1 MSRLT
6 SVMKLP
12 KLLTFVFVV
21 SIVLCTAR
29 SVHAMYSVANEGRW
43 PKSWPKE
50 LEPLR
55 KQSRTL
61 VASWV
66 AIYEIRFANREEFE
80 SAWPHI
86 VELRS
91 KGAPITL
98 LRGPHKKLG
107 ATINAG
113 VRIHAP
119 RTGSFVT
126 PRGAI
131 TGVDDSGELQ
141 RIGPPWPD
149 HIKSETGVLPEYVF
163 DDNGKWASYQPE
175 DGERRDL
182 RRARLEIEL
191 VIDGDIVDLNR
202 IPLPADTPIID
213 KRFED

>member
-1 MSRLT
+1 MSRRT
-6 SVMKLP
+6 PIVGPP
-12 KLLTFVFVV
+12 KLLTSVFVA
-21 SIVLCTAR
+21 SIVLCTAEP
-29 SVHAMYSVANEGRW
+29 VHALYSVANEGRW
-43 PKSWPKE
+43 PKSWPRE

-66 AIYEIRFANREEFE
+66 AIYEIRFTNRQEFE

-86 VELRS
+86 VKLKS
-91 KGAPITL
+91 KGAPVTL

-107 ATINAG
+107 GTINAG

-119 RTGSFVT
+119 RTGGLVT
-126 PRGAI
+126 PRGGI
-131 TGVDDSGELQ
+131 TGADDSGEFL

-149 HIKSETGVLPEYVF
+149 HVKSESGAPPEYVF
-163 DDNGKWASYQPE
+163 DDNGKWASWNPE
-175 DGERRDL
+175 NGERRDL

-191 VIDGDIVDLNR
+191 VVDGDIVDLNR
-202 IPLPADTPIID
+202 IRIPADTPIID

>member
-1 MSRLT
+1 
-6 SVMKLP
+6 MKLP
-12 KLLTFVFVV
+12 KLLTFVVV
-21 SIVLCTAR
+21 ASIVLCTAG
-29 SVHAMYSVANEGRW
+29 SVQAMYSVANEGRW

-66 AIYEIRFANREEFE
+66 AIYEIRFTNREEFE

-86 VELRS
+86 VKLKS
-91 KGAPITL
+91 KGAPITF

-119 RTGSFVT
+119 LTGSSVT
-126 PRGAI
+126 PGGGI
-131 TGVDDSGELQ
+131 TGVDDSGKLL

-149 HIKSETGVLPEYVF
+149 HIKSESGVLPQYVF
-163 DDNGKWASYQPE
+163 DDKGKWASYQPE
-175 DGERRDL
+175 NGDRRDL
-182 RRARLEIEL
+182 RRARLEIE
-191 VIDGDIVDLNR
+191 VVVDGDIVDLNR
-202 IPLPADTPIID
+202 IRIPVDTPIID
-213 KRFED
+213 KRFTD